1 MEPLLPRFSALRFV
15 LRRHGFLKKTRKVV
29 PSPVRKVLRV
39 LGFSR
44 RDTTTM
50 DPNDPACLVDL
61 YRDDIR
67 RLSGLLGRDLSMW
80 LK

>member
-29 PSPVRKVLRV
+29 PSRVCKDLRV

-50 DPNDPACLVDL
+50 DPNDRAYLVDL
-61 YRDDIR
+61 YRDDIP

>member
-1 MEPLLPRFSALRFV
+1 V

-50 DPNDPACLVDL
+50 DPNDRACLVDL